1 MINVKDHKTGYLWD
15 QWEHLGPK
23 RRKLLQESWAGLFQN
38 HVLPYLPVERVIPFF
53 SETMGRPTKELH
65 AMLGVLVLQQL
76 HDLTDTETIQQ
87 LAFNI
92 QWHYALNITGVS
104 DDEAYTCPK
113 TLWNIRQVVI
123 EHNIDKILFEQIT
136 DHFIKTFDVDT
147 SNQRLDSVHIKS
159 NMRHLGRIRIIS
171 TTINKFLVNLKRHYL
186 NLYDKLSEELK
197 NRYGNDK
204 ALSVFSLVKP
214 SESNKTLEQVSQDL
228 FDLCQF
234 FKDFPE
240 VQNMNSY
247 ALLLRVLNEQCTI
260 TGNTVA
266 AKPAKEIRSDTLQ
279 NPSDPDATYD
289 GHKGK
294 GYQVQVME
302 TWSEDNPSLDL
313 ITHIEVE
320 KAHESDANALL
331 PAIKETQ
338 KRDVMPKEILADSLY
353 GSDDNIHQA
362 AQEGVTVISPVM
374 GKETPLSEFEFSDKG
389 EVITCPEGCKPV
401 YHKRKKGRNTVAFD
415 HESCANCP
423 RLSTCPV
430 KSGKKYRYL
439 RFDDK
444 AHRLAKRRA
453 REKTDEFKNQYRYR
467 SGAEA
472 TMSDYDRLTGV
483 KQLRVRG
490 FEAVRFCARLKA
502 LALNIH
508 RITVFTKQ
516 QMMGAMPVLT

>member
-1 MINVKDHKTGYLWD
+1 
-15 QWEHLGPK
+15 
-23 RRKLLQESWAGLFQN
+23 
-38 HVLPYLPVERVIPFF
+38 
-53 SETMGRPTKELH
+53 
-65 AMLGVLVLQQL
+65 
-76 HDLTDTETIQQ
+76 
-87 LAFNI
+87 
-92 QWHYALNITGVS
+92 
-104 DDEAYTCPK
+104 
-113 TLWNIRQVVI
+113 
-123 EHNIDKILFEQIT
+123 
-136 DHFIKTFDVDT
+136 
-147 SNQRLDSVHIKS
+147 
-159 NMRHLGRIRIIS
+159 MRHLGRIRIIS

-186 NLYDKLSEELK
+186 DLYDKLSEELK

-214 SESNKTLEQVSQDL
+214 SESNKTLKQVSHDL

-266 AKPAKEIRSDTLQ
+266 AKPAKEIRSNTLQ

-374 GKETPLSEFEFSDKG
+374 GKETPISEFEFSDKG

-423 RLSTCPV
+423 RLSTCPA

-453 REKTDEFKNQYRYR
+453 REKTDEFKNRYRYR